1 MIDTSSV
8 VLEVV
13 FLVVMMPRQK
23 FQNVTKARMHKE
35 GGCYDQLLPL
45 VQV

>member
-13 FLVVMMPRQK
+13 FLVVMPRQK
-23 FQNVTKARMHKE
+23 FQNVTKALMHKE